1 MLHRTL
7 ILLLALAGFV
17 GFPALALAQEVGAEL
32 PPMDAVPGWMPTL
45 VAILT
50 VVGMILRALKPFLN
64 EHVEAMKLSKIDDM
78 VFDVTADL
86 AENSAKDIRQ
96 RIADGKLSKE
106 EGHALLANLAKN
118 AIDSIVARV
127 GEHYLG
133 KETEAIIATKVERA
147 AAALKAR
154 ETVLGN

>member
-1 MLHRTL
+1 MITRLTA
-7 ILLLALAGFV
+7 LLLAFAGFV
-17 GFPALALAQEVGAEL
+17 LFPVLALAQEVGAEL
-32 PPMDAVPGWMPTL
+32 PPVDQVPGWMPTL

-50 VVGMILRALKPFLN
+50 VAGMILRALKPFLN
-64 EHVEAMKLSKIDDM
+64 EHVEAMKLSKVDDL

-106 EGHALLANLAKN
+106 EGHALLANLAKI

-133 KETEAIIATKVERA
+133 KETEAIVAAKVERA

-154 ETVLGN
+154 ETALGN